1 MSKLFILKFDTCVRS
16 DIQHLKHTEP
26 IAFAGFVQTMFDAVY
41 VFGDP
46 ENKYA
51 ILDELVHD
59 KVHIINSI
67 YAWQDML
74 KCAKS
79 EDCSI
84 FWQGS
89 KAALEHCS
97 EFQQDVLWNAFK
109 AWCLSNAR
117 KFTLTTDLR
126 FDFDKECTLTKRLH
140 NYKEYLES
148 QKDNITHLCQHKNL
162 KYAWLDESQCVF
174 APLQIIVAVNALK
187 LQYIKEPRLLKRQAT
202 IQNAIEAHVSSF
214 ADIKQQ
220 YACCAS
226 CAGFT
231 YLDEYR
237 RSVIEQFV
245 IHMRDTCL
253 ITSYLDDTIL
263 SAIKSA
269 APNFTLKYKVAYDA
283 MPRVMSMSAYNLVVG
298 DSLYVQAG
306 LLPNRWV
313 EGVLANCCNILVD
326 YKPITLFADIIGFDD
341 YATFATLNSKTR
353 VRTAPTNFDDCK
365 QAQQKALAAMIVQC
379 YTILEQTFKS

>member
-26 IAFAGFVQTMFDAVY
+26 IAFAGFVQTMFDTVY

-46 ENKYA
+46 ENKHA
-51 ILDELVHD
+51 TLNELVHN

-67 YAWQDML
+67 HAWQDML

-79 EDCSI
+79 DDCAI

-109 AWCLSNAR
+109 AWCLSNVR

-174 APLQIIVAVNALK
+174 VPLQIIAAVNALK
-187 LQYIKEPRLLKRQAT
+187 LQCIKEPRLLKRQAT
-202 IQNAIEAHVSSF
+202 MQNAIEAHVCSF

-237 RSVIEQFV
+237 RSVIERYIMQAYN
-245 IHMRDTCL
+245 TCL

-263 SAIKSA
+263 QAIKSA
-269 APNFTLKYKVAYDA
+269 AQNFTLKYKVPYD
-283 MPRVMSMSAYNLVVG
+283 MMTYVMSQSMCNLVVG
-298 DSLYVQAG
+298 DSLYVQAC

-313 EGVLANCCNILVD
+313 EGVLANCSNVIVD
-326 YKPITLFADIIGFDD
+326 YELSALFADIMSEDE
-341 YATFATLNSKTR
+341 YLQFATLSSTTTERQQYTISSN
-353 VRTAPTNFDDCK
+353 CK
-365 QAQQKALAAMIVQC
+365 QLQQKALATMIAQC